1 MPRMSWGTSGEVS
14 WGTLHGTR
22 WPGHVHR
29 GALSG
34 PPVRTPAD
42 RSRTRGVRPPR
53 RRPAG
58 SRGGNPLRDMGS
70 ALSVDPWGDRRRGVS
85 RFPGR
90 IRPRPAPV
98 TVPAMP
104 YRPEHGP
111 RPEPRP
117 PLDPAPH
124 RRMPV
129 RPGTPNRPGR
139 RAPWRA
145 RHAGRRQSAGG
156 AGWCGWCGCRR
167 RGGTT
172 GTTGPTAAPVSRVRR
187 RALRVRRHAAHSL
200 IAPYQCDRPPVK
212 ARVSGPRPGRS
223 RGGPHP
229 CRSGA
234 GGRCGIP
241 AP

>member
-124 RRMPV
+124 RRMPA

-156 AGWCGWCGCRR
+156 GRVVRMVRLPQARRYDGYYGTYGGAGVP
-167 RGGTT
+167 GTT
-172 GTTGPTAAPVSRVRR
+172 SGLTGTAPRGSLAHRAVPVRPATCGGSGQRPSTGTKSRRTSPV
-187 RALRVRRHAAHSL
+187 
-200 IAPYQCDRPPVK
+200 
-212 ARVSGPRPGRS
+212 
-223 RGGPHP
+223 
-229 CRSGA
+229 
-234 GGRCGIP
+234 
-241 AP
+241 